1 MTKRNYGV
9 EGRRPIMGNSSAR
22 PAYSFLVFEGL
33 LILAIAAL
41 VLALA
46 VAGLFIAHAFLFVK

>member
-9 EGRRPIMGNSSAR
+9 QGRRPIMDNGSAR
-22 PAYSFLVFEGL
+22 PAYSLLVFEAL
-33 LILAIAAL
+33 L

-46 VAGLFIAHAFLFVK
+46 VLVLALVR

>member
-9 EGRRPIMGNSSAR
+9 ERRRPIMDNGSAR
-22 PAYSFLVFEGL
+22 PVYSLLVFEVL

-41 VLALA
+41 VLAL
-46 VAGLFIAHAFLFVK
+46 VSHGLIGG

>member
-9 EGRRPIMGNSSAR
+9 ERRRPIMDNGSAR
-22 PAYSFLVFEGL
+22 LVYSLLVFEVL

-41 VLALA
+41 VLALVSHGWA
-46 VAGLFIAHAFLFVK
+46 

>member
-9 EGRRPIMGNSSAR
+9 ESRRPIVDNSSGR
-22 PAYSFLVFEGL
+22 PAYSFLVF

-41 VLALA
+41 VLAL
-46 VAGLFIAHAFLFVK
+46 VR